1 MNEKN
6 QVTIVQVKLG
16 DPVSPGLTSTWVS
29 HNISRAIS
37 NKSGLPVNFA
47 PCPQGGGDKCIIPTN
62 SKKKD

>member
-16 DPVSPGLTSTWVS
+16 DPVSPGRTSTWVS

-37 NKSGLPVNFA
+37 NKSGLLVNFA
-47 PCPQGGGDKCIIPTN
+47 PCPQGGGT
-62 SKKKD
+62 SV